1 MGREDSCTDSQTVN
15 LNTTDYARVGN
26 DRKPDLRA
34 TSDLFLVN
42 CGKILFPTFIFFFNL
57 LCLTVLLVATIILT
71 NLFARNNLQL
81 FCLKSVLECI
91 ILNVGNLY
99 LTYV

>member
-42 CGKILFPTFIFFFNL
+42 CGNIVFPTFIFFKL
-57 LCLTVLLVATIILT
+57 LCLTVLLVGTIILT
-71 NLFARNNLQL
+71 NLFARIHLQI
-81 FCLKSVLECI
+81 FRLKSIIVECT
-91 ILNVGNLY
+91 ILNVGNFY
-99 LTYV
+99 LIYV